1 MDNWSVYIVE
11 CADGS
16 LYTGISNNVERRVW
30 KHNNKLGAVSVRG
43 KLPVKL
49 VYQEFL
55 GTKSLAAKR
64 ESAIKSWNRKY
75 KLKLIEKYNI
85 LNLKK

>member
-11 CADGS
+11 CSDGS
-16 LYTGISNNVERRVW
+16 LYTGISNNVDKRVW
-30 KHNNKLGAVSVRG
+30 KHNNKLGAASIKG

-49 VYQEFL
+49 VYQESL

-64 ESAIKSWNRKY
+64 ESEIKGWRREK
-75 KLKLIEKYNI
+75 KIDLITPSSKR
-85 LNLKK
+85 